1 MLLLLGRI
9 RPVADDNPGLPT
21 ITKVKVAAASNA
33 YEVLIGRQLLERAG
47 ELMAP
52 VLGRSHVF
60 VVADQT
66 AWGLHGQR
74 FLSGLVA
81 AGISHSLIVVAP
93 GEASKSFGTLESV
106 TSGLLA
112 AGISR
117 NDHVVAFGG
126 GVIGD
131 LAGFAAGIVMRG
143 VRFIQVPTTLL
154 AQVDSSVGGKTGIN
168 TPEGKNMVGLFW
180 QPDLV
185 LADSDCLTTLD
196 PRDLRSG
203 WAEVIK
209 YGLIDDRPFFDWCA
223 ANACAVLA
231 LDQSALIHAV
241 TVSVQAKAR
250 VVGADE
256 RESGVRALLNL
267 GHTFAHALESAAG
280 YDETLLRHG
289 EAVGCGMALA
299 AAYSVELGL
308 MDAPEAEAVR
318 ACFAASG
325 LADSLAALPHGLIRK
340 LDPTTLLATMLGDK
354 KNESGALTL
363 ILMRSV
369 GQSFIEKAASQAHLG
384 VWLGHKV
391 SEARA
396 RLA

>member
-1 MLLLLGRI
+1 M
-9 RPVADDNPGLPT
+9 ADDNRDLPT
-21 ITKVKVAAASNA
+21 ITKVKVAAASNT
-33 YEVLIGRQLLERAG
+33 YEVLIGQHLLERAG
-47 ELMAP
+47 RMIAP
-52 VLGRSHVF
+52 VLGRAHVF

-74 FLSGLVA
+74 FLSGLA
-81 AGISHSLIVVAP
+81 ASGIGHSLIMVAP
-93 GEASKSFGTLESV
+93 GEASKSFETLESV
-106 TSGLLA
+106 TRGLLA
-112 AGISR
+112 AGIGR

-143 VRFIQVPTTLL
+143 LRFIQVPTTLL

-185 LADSDCLTTLD
+185 LADSVCLTTLD

-203 WAEVIK
+203 WAEVVK
-209 YGLIDDRPFFDWCA
+209 YGLIGDRPFFDWCA
-223 ANACAVLA
+223 ANASAVLA

-267 GHTFAHALESAAG
+267 GHTFAHALEAAAG

-299 AAYSVELGL
+299 AAYSVELEL
-308 MDAPEAEAVR
+308 MEPSEAEAVR
-318 ACFAASG
+318 ACLASSG
-325 LADSLAALPHGLIRK
+325 LADSLAALPASLIAK
-340 LDPTTLLATMLGDK
+340 LDPVALLATMRGDK

-369 GQSFIEKAASQAHLG
+369 GQSFIEKGAGQTHLG
-384 VWLGHKV
+384 HWLGQKV

-396 RLA
+396 RVA